1 MTTMAID
8 NNENKVLNVP
18 HLRFP
23 EFSGEW
29 VTKSINDLAVVIGGG
44 TPDTTVKSYWDGE
57 IQWLPLLK

>member
-1 MTTMAID
+1 MAD

-29 VTKSINDLAVVIGGG
+29 NKYTINDLATVVGGG
-44 TPDTTVKSYWDGE
+44 TPDTLSL
-57 IQWLPLLK
+57 IHI